1 MSATDVTTKKSL
13 PRTSPSERDES
24 AYAQSSAEAAPS
36 FAPNGDSLPI
46 RIVRTIAPL
55 LIIGLGVAGAMLLAQ
70 LKPKPEPIT
79 AVVTAPLVKTEPL
92 EVHTTGLTV
101 DVEGVVVPFRE
112 ITISAEIAGRV
123 ESKDERVK
131 AGHFVRRG
139 DHLLEF
145 ERRDYELDKE
155 RLDSEYKQAG
165 TMLDELDVEEA
176 NTKKLV
182 DLATEDLALQV
193 KEVERVK
200 SLAGVLSASEL
211 DRAKRSELAARN
223 TLAQFE
229 NQLRVITA
237 KRSRLESGRDL
248 VGSQLEKA
256 ERDLGRTAVKS
267 PIDGVIIQDMVEEDS
282 YVAKGT
288 NLLLIEDI
296 SAVEVRCQLRM
307 DEIYWLWRQQPSQ
320 PAIGEDETEQGY
332 QIPHTPATIIYELAG
347 ERFAW
352 DGVLSRFDGIGLDQ
366 KTRTIPC
373 RVLVEKPREARK
385 IDAQGNTVDRLL
397 VRPPALVRG
406 MYVTVQLHADPQGS
420 LYRVPE
426 LALRPTLS
434 SAGGHEG
441 ASLNAIWIV
450 RDDKLFIEPVQVA
463 GISGDDII
471 ISDDAQRLNPSDQIV
486 VTPLAEAIDGMGV
499 RVDGDHDQAPAAI
512 SSGPDAKPG
521 AVVPD
526 STAIPALPVEN
537 APAQS
542 GNAPPVE

>member
-1 MSATDVTTKKSL
+1 VALTQPTETPPIASPAPRESL
-13 PRTSPSERDES
+13 VVRIIRT
-24 AYAQSSAEAAPS
+24 
-36 FAPNGDSLPI
+36 L
-46 RIVRTIAPL
+46 APL
-55 LIIGLGVAGAMLLAQ
+55 VVIGLGVAGAILLAQ

-79 AVVTAPLVKTEPL
+79 AVVTAPLVKTTPL
-92 EVHTTGLTV
+92 EAHTSGLTV

-123 ESKDERVK
+123 DSKDDRVK

-155 RLDSEYKQAG
+155 RLASEYKQAG

-176 NTKKLV
+176 NTKKLIE
-182 DLATEDLALQV
+182 LAAEDLALQM

-223 TLAQFE
+223 ALAQFE
-229 NQLRVITA
+229 NQLRIVNA
-237 KRSRLESGRDL
+237 KRARLESGRDL

-282 YVAKGT
+282 YVQKGT

-307 DEIYWLWRQQPSQ
+307 DEIYWLWRQQPSE

-332 QIPHTPATIIYELAG
+332 QIPHTPATIVYELAG

-352 DGVLSRFDGIGLDQ
+352 DGVLSRFDGIGLDE

-385 IDAQGNTVDRLL
+385 IDAQGNTVDKLL

-434 SAGGHEG
+434 RAGGHEG
-441 ASLNAIWIV
+441 SSLNAIWLV
-450 RDDKLFIEPVQVA
+450 RDGKLVIEPVSVA
-463 GISGDDII
+463 GVLGDDII
-471 ISDDAQRLNPSDQIV
+471 ISDDAGRLRASDQII
-486 VTPLAEAIDGMGV
+486 VTPLAEATDGMAV
-499 RVDGDHDQAPAAI
+499 RLEASPDETGAAADTASAEAKPAAAPSD
-512 SSGPDAKPG
+512 SSASK
-521 AVVPD
+521 
-526 STAIPALPVEN
+526 
-537 APAQS
+537 
-542 GNAPPVE
+542 